1 MQPSESRQIRRQ
13 VSITLAALALITVAT
28 ASSAFAQA
36 FAQWPK
42 QCRADLG
49 RMCRSV
55 ASEEDRT
62 ILTCLQDNE
71 QKLSQRCRKVLQSYG
86 HVPDTPAKAPIKAP
100 SRRRR

>member
-1 MQPSESRQIRRQ
+1 MRPAPRRLL
-13 VSITLAALALITVAT
+13 VLV
-28 ASSAFAQA
+28 SSATVMLAIASPALAQA

-49 RMCRSV
+49 RFCRGA

-71 QKLSQRCRKVLQSYG
+71 QKLSQGCRKLLQSYG
-86 HVPDTPAKAPIKAP
+86 HAPGAPADPPAKARTK
-100 SRRRR
+100 RR